1 MCGPNDHDVESP
13 IATCRINF
21 SSSPLTKRFSHVK
34 TPQSLFLSFVAVVGL
49 AACTSSGGSGGYDW
63 ECPAQPLVQVQLIDV
78 STSGRNEVV
87 LGERLNAVQV
97 AAEKVADCEG
107 KLVVIAWA
115 GSSSASKV
123 LFSGDI
129 PIAGATEIGRDRKI
143 GKAVAAVMTDV
154 RSEISA
160 AMTQLAPEK
169 SDLAGAFYLLGD
181 IFAAN
186 RGNGAEILAEILTD
200 AISTGG
206 ASPIN
211 DPGLTKDKVYALVAG
226 ENLPSLEGVSVAVR
240 GVGRVAGA
248 PAPPQDYIQLVQEY
262 ASGMCVKT
270 GAECSV
276 FTTVMSS

>member
-1 MCGPNDHDVESP
+1 MGDVVWLS
-13 IATCRINF
+13 ADCRMKIP
-21 SSSPLTKRFSHVK
+21 SGPLTKRCSHVK
-34 TPQSLFLSFVAVVGL
+34 TPRSLLLSFAVVTGL
-49 AACTSSGGSGGYDW
+49 AACADAGGSGGYEW
-63 ECPAQPLVQVQLIDV
+63 ECSTQSLVHVQLVDV
-78 STSGRNEVV
+78 SASGRNEVV

-115 GSSSASKV
+115 GSSSASEQ
-123 LFSGDI
+123 LFSGEI

-143 GKAVAAVMTDV
+143 GKAVAAVMKDV
-154 RSEISA
+154 RAKISS

-181 IFAAN
+181 MVSAN
-186 RGNGAEILAEILTD
+186 RGNGAEISAEILTD

-226 ENLPSLEGVSVAVR
+226 ENLPNLEGVSIAVR
-240 GVGRVAGA
+240 GVGRVASS